1 MLPKILLVDD
11 EKFVL
16 SGYKRNLRN
25 QFTVYTANSGELG
38 LKIIKEKGPFSVVI
52 SDFKMPEMDGNKF
65 LSKVKKISPD
75 TVRIMLTGYA
85 DLTTT
90 IDAVNEGN
98 IFRLLTKPCTIE
110 KLVSSINAGVKQYN
124 LITNEH
130 ELLEKTFKG
139 SIKLLT
145 DILSTV
151 NPTAFS
157 RASRF
162 QKFIPQI
169 SNLLHLENKWE
180 LEIASLLSQIG
191 LVILPSEI
199 SEKKYSAQPL
209 TKEQEKLFSTHPS
222 VGKSLIENI
231 PRLENIADAIYY
243 QLHPFKPNNKSN
255 TKSGD
260 SLPIISRI
268 LKVLND
274 FDTHVIAGDSFEDAF
289 KKLKLNSNNYDPDV
303 LVALDITI
311 SGIYEGLSLETVKI
325 EDVQPGVIVASDIK
339 NKSGIVLVTKGMEIT
354 GMLKSKLLNYAKL
367 NNIDNEIKILK

>member
-11 EKFVL
+11 EEFVL

-25 QFTVYTANSGELG
+25 QFIVYTANSGELG
-38 LKIIKEKGPFSVVI
+38 LKILKEKGPFSVVI
-52 SDFKMPEMDGNKF
+52 SDFKMPEMNGNIF
-65 LSKVKKISPD
+65 LSRVKELSPD

-85 DLTTT
+85 DLSTT

-110 KLVSSINAGVKQYN
+110 KLVSSINDGVKQYN
-124 LITNEH
+124 LVTTEH
-130 ELLEKTFKG
+130 VLLEKTFKG

-145 DILSTV
+145 EILSTV
-151 NPTAFS
+151 NPIAFS

-191 LVILPSEI
+191 LVILPPEI
-199 SEKKYSAQPL
+199 SEKKYSDEPL
-209 TKEQEKLFSTHPS
+209 TEEQEKLFNTHPA
-222 VGKSLIENI
+222 VGKSLLENI
-231 PRLENIADAIYY
+231 PRLEKIAEAIYY
-243 QLHPFKPNNKSN
+243 QLYPYKEDKKTNDKTGN
-255 TKSGD
+255 

-274 FDTHVIAGDSFEDAF
+274 FDTYVTAGNSLEDAF
-289 KKLKLNSNNYDPDV
+289 KKLKLNGNNYDPDV
-303 LVALDITI
+303 LVALDVTI
-311 SGIYEGLSLETVKI
+311 SGIYEGLTLETIEI

-339 NKSGIVLVTKGMEIT
+339 NKSGTVLVTKGMEIT
-354 GMLKSKLLNYAKL
+354 GMLKSKLLNYVKL
-367 NNIDNEIKILK
+367 CNIDSKIKILR